1 MAQSADQRVDA
12 LVDVIA
18 RKVAERLHLG
28 AAVAEA
34 GSAHGRSGADAG
46 FDPTQPCDAT
56 DATCTG
62 CGFCVTRK
70 EGVVDTLVSIGG
82 VRFGAAAGGVK
93 PREDIAA
100 MIDHTLLKP
109 EATREDLKKV
119 CDEARKWHFAT
130 VCVNASN
137 IPLVA
142 KLLEGSG
149 VKPIAVVGF
158 PLGAMT
164 ATAKAFEA
172 REAVRNGAREIDMVI
187 NIGAMKSRDYAAVLD
202 DICRVVQASRPYPV
216 KVILETSQLTNDEK
230 IIGCALSKAA
240 GAAFVK
246 TATGFGPGGATVED
260 IQLMRRIVGEDV
272 GVKASGGVRTAEDAK
287 NMIAAGA
294 DRLGASASVAI
305 VTGGKGTSAY

>member
-1 MAQSADQRVDA
+1 MSFGDSPRMSEADRDVDTLVDA
-12 LVDVIA
+12 IA
-18 RKVAERLHLG
+18 KKVAARLNL
-28 AAVAEA
+28 
-34 GSAHGRSGADAG
+34 DAG
-46 FDPTQPCDAT
+46 FDPNTPCDAT

-82 VRFGAAAGGVK
+82 VRFGAGAGGVK
-93 PREDIAA
+93 PREDLAG
-100 MIDHTLLKP
+100 MIDHTILKP
-109 EATREDLKKV
+109 DATREDLKKV
-119 CDEARKWHFAT
+119 CEEARKWHFAT

-164 ATAKAFEA
+164 PTAKAFEA

-187 NIGAMKSRDYAAVLD
+187 NIGAMKSKDYGTVFD
-202 DICRVVQASRPYPV
+202 DICRVVSASRPYPV

-240 GAAFVK
+240 CAAYVK

-260 IQLMRRIVGEDV
+260 IQLMRRIVGDDV
-272 GVKASGGVRTAEDAK
+272 GVKASGGVRTTEDALK
-287 NMIAAGA
+287 MASAGA
-294 DRLGASASVAI
+294 DRIGASASVAI
-305 VTGGKGTSAY
+305 VTGNTPAKPTAY